1 MTPCNTAFDALEHSN
16 TSTAVIAANASM
28 ASVMED
34 LDTLLGSSSGFLLGR
49 WLDDA
54 RALADGPEALASDG
68 DFLEWNAR
76 AQVTSWSPIV
86 TKGTWASTR

>member
-1 MTPCNTAFDALEHSN
+1 VTPCNTAYDALERSN
-16 TSTAVIAANASM
+16 NSAAVIAANASM
-28 ASVMED
+28 ASVMAD

-54 RALADGPEALASDG
+54 RALADSPGALASDG